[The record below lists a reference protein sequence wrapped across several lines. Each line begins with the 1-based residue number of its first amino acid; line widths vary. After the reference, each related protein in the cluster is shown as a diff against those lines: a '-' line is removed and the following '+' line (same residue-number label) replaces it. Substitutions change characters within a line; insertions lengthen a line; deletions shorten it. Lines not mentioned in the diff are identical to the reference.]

1 MSVKKAEIIS
11 KPIYKK
17 RVTASNQFIT
27 MLAIVS
33 IIGFLGIISET
44 LFDFNFEFYV
54 EALLMF
60 VIGIGLVLEGKLSTF
75 MRIKSEGLTPIN
87 FTHLVTV
94 IIGIVAALAGVFSL
108 PQIRIETQGFLA
120 IKGIVSVIAI
130 IVIIIQTWIIE

>member
-1 MSVKKAEIIS
+1 MQLKRGLQRKKIYS
-11 KPIYKK
+11 KRI
-17 RVTASNQFIT
+17 TASNQFVT

-33 IIGFLGIISET
+33 IIGFLGIISNT

-60 VIGIGLVLEGKLSTF
+60 TIGVGLILEGKVSTF
-75 MRIKSEGLTPIN
+75 TKVRSEGLTPVN

-94 IIGIVAALAGVFSL
+94 IIGIVAALAGIFSL
-108 PQIRIETQGFLA
+108 PQIRIETNGFLA

-130 IVIIIQTWIIE
+130 IVIIIQTWIVE